1 MCHHSTADDAQ
12 LYITFKTLFVGNTNQ
27 SRTKLVNCDRY
38 IDTRMLWNE
47 LKLSK
52 DKSQDLVM
60 SSFHRPRPTL
70 VFVVVGE
77 Q

>member
-38 IDTRMLWNE
+38 IDTRMLWN
-47 LKLSK
+47 KLSK